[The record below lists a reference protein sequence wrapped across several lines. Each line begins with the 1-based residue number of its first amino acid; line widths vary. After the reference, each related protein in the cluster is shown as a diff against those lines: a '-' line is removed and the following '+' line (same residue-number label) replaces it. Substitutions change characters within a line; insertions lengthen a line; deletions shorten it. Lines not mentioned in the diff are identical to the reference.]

1 MRDIARFAAMALAAS
16 AAALT
21 LASTLAST
29 SALAETAD
37 GTVSRSKCREAGG
50 VTDPWRG
57 GFCHGGFFDGYRLSD

>member
-16 AAALT
+16 AAAL
-21 LASTLAST
+21 TLAST